1 MTTIT
6 ACLGCGT
13 QTRHGW
19 YCARCAPA
27 VEKRRH
33 NRAYDSGEWRQ
44 RRAEAIGA
52 HVARYG
58 WVCLGDEV
66 HGPHET
72 QDLTADHPVALANL
86 GTHDQ
91 DLAVMCRSAN
101 SRKGAR

>member
-1 MTTIT
+1 MATVT

-13 QTRHGW
+13 QTRHGS
-19 YCARCAPA
+19 YCTACAPA

-33 NRAYDSGEWRQ
+33 NRAYDSGEWR
-44 RRAEAIGA
+44 RRRGEAITA

-58 WVCLGDEV
+58 WVCLGDDV
-66 HGPHET
+66 HGAHQT
-72 QDLTADHPVALANL
+72 RDLTADHPIALAVG

-91 DLAVMCRSAN
+91 ELAVMCRPAN